1 MLQTIFID
9 TKKIPIEAKL
19 IKKNCDH
26 ALKTLIS
33 QQSVGIFNKE
43 IFHAIISASL
53 NNNKSKR
60 LLYYYFETMMHE
72 PEFVMCVNQINKDLT
87 SPNEYIRGLAL
98 KLVSRFENYDHV
110 NLKLVKEN
118 LVHKHYYVRMN
129 AVKCL
134 CDISIRFDLDE
145 EDELINLAK
154 TETNIK
160 VKSIILS
167 SLLKMNADITDIMFN
182 HHNEDSEIEEILVE
196 HANDIELLQRC
207 STANHDT
214 IAFKAMYRLLKMH
227 LPINMHKL
235 YMIMANS
242 VNCYFK
248 LDMINMIENIR
259 HDLFPFL
266 NLLDPFNVQFSVKI
280 IDRVIKIATPSE
292 YIKISDK
299 LFYLYK
305 DMSSGDIR
313 KHFQTVLLDK
323 ITEFTNAHGIFKSEL
338 IDESLNNL
346 GYTNDGTVDNRCSL
360 SPEIQYSS
368 LKFLNV
374 LEKNK
379 FAMNHTIAQSLIK
392 ILDSIQYG
400 KIFRFALDTI
410 YHNINKEMFLQLID
424 KFENNIEC
432 RNGDI
437 FYLSSKSEIYL
448 GGYICFFIVK
458 SYKKLEFNV
467 EDVQART
474 AALCLKFIQYGKENQ
489 LIDHSTQSTI
499 YLYLRYLISTNKIP
513 EYTKSIYEQKVINCN
528 LFDPLRIPFF
538 DQPSSLKKF
547 DWAETDKTK
556 MQVIQLSGIGDPL
569 YIECNLIYTRYE
581 CILDMLI
588 INQTEFYLP
597 EFIIEFTYSPHL
609 QLNESLQ
616 NTTIQPMSAITRK
629 IVFNVLESANSF
641 ITAACIFR
649 FLKDGDYSHT
659 PYIQHLNEIQLD
671 IREFLMGESLYN
683 LNFNFQSEWRKL
695 EWENIYSV
703 NANINNMNEILEIL
717 IKSVNGHIC
726 NKEDAYNFCVC
737 NFICYTIQKTPVLIN
752 ICLSG
757 NKTIET
763 RVRSRNEMVVSN
775 ISQLLSKTIKSYL
788 KI

>member
-280 IDRVIKIATPSE
+280 IDRVIKTATPS
-292 YIKISDK
+292 
-299 LFYLYK
+299 
-305 DMSSGDIR
+305 
-313 KHFQTVLLDK
+313 
-323 ITEFTNAHGIFKSEL
+323 
-338 IDESLNNL
+338 
-346 GYTNDGTVDNRCSL
+346 
-360 SPEIQYSS
+360 
-368 LKFLNV
+368 
-374 LEKNK
+374 
-379 FAMNHTIAQSLIK
+379 
-392 ILDSIQYG
+392 
-400 KIFRFALDTI
+400 
-410 YHNINKEMFLQLID
+410 
-424 KFENNIEC
+424 
-432 RNGDI
+432 
-437 FYLSSKSEIYL
+437 
-448 GGYICFFIVK
+448 
-458 SYKKLEFNV
+458 
-467 EDVQART
+467 
-474 AALCLKFIQYGKENQ
+474 
-489 LIDHSTQSTI
+489 
-499 YLYLRYLISTNKIP
+499 
-513 EYTKSIYEQKVINCN
+513 
-528 LFDPLRIPFF
+528 
-538 DQPSSLKKF
+538 
-547 DWAETDKTK
+547 
-556 MQVIQLSGIGDPL
+556 
-569 YIECNLIYTRYE
+569 
-581 CILDMLI
+581 
-588 INQTEFYLP
+588 
-597 EFIIEFTYSPHL
+597 
-609 QLNESLQ
+609 
-616 NTTIQPMSAITRK
+616 
-629 IVFNVLESANSF
+629 
-641 ITAACIFR
+641 
-649 FLKDGDYSHT
+649 
-659 PYIQHLNEIQLD
+659 
-671 IREFLMGESLYN
+671 
-683 LNFNFQSEWRKL
+683 
-695 EWENIYSV
+695 
-703 NANINNMNEILEIL
+703 
-717 IKSVNGHIC
+717 
-726 NKEDAYNFCVC
+726 
-737 NFICYTIQKTPVLIN
+737 
-752 ICLSG
+752 
-757 NKTIET
+757 
-763 RVRSRNEMVVSN
+763 
-775 ISQLLSKTIKSYL
+775 
-788 KI
+788 